1 MRKEYRVIATWSD
14 GGDNV
19 QTVGRYRTIEQAH
32 RKQQEVVNQIPL
44 SALEE
49 HITISIVRIKHR

>member
-1 MRKEYRVIATWSD
+1 MKKEYRVIVSWCD
-14 GGDNV
+14 GQDE
-19 QTVGRYRTIEQAH
+19 VGRYRTIEQAH

-49 HITISIVRIKHR
+49 HITISIVRIKHRK